1 MTLCNGA
8 MMNQSESPSFSN
20 ETTGAELLERLGTVL
35 KYPDATTQPHLQH
48 CIESLCDQQRE
59 AAELLERLNQ
69 YMLETPLWSVQ
80 ELYTTTFDLS
90 PVCSM
95 DVGYHLF
102 GEDYQRG
109 VFMAQLL
116 ESMEEAGMVAQKELP
131 DHLPVVLQWMS
142 RVYATELHTDMAIE
156 CVLPTMRKMDESFV
170 DSTNPYRGALRA
182 VAILLKSDLTNRG
195 IPVPDVALVERSPFL
210 GYSGCDASA
219 IPGMAC
225 PSHSSEKL
233 LTLTP

>member
-1 MTLCNGA
+1 MTMCNGEV
-8 MMNQSESPSFSN
+8 MNQNESQSPIT
-20 ETTGAELLERLGTVL
+20 ETTGAELLEGLATVL
-35 KYPDATTQPHLQH
+35 KYPDEMTQPLLQH
-48 CIESLCDQQRE
+48 CIKPLGDRQPE
-59 AAELLERLNQ
+59 AAELLGRLNQ
-69 YMLETPLWSVQ
+69 YMLDTPLWSVQ

-116 ESMEEAGMVAQKELP
+116 ESMEESGMDVHQELP
-131 DHLPVVLQWMS
+131 DHLPVVLHWMS

-170 DSTNPYRGALRA
+170 DSTNPYRGALQA

-195 IPVPDVALVERSPFL
+195 ITVPEVALVERSPFL
-210 GYSGCDASA
+210 GYSGCDAGA

-225 PSHSSEKL
+225 QSYSSERL